1 MSLLLPLP
9 FGFLLLLLG
18 HLVGHIDPFH
28 VLVENRIL
36 LILRACPEVL
46 IARLVD
52 KEWVPVEIVS
62 LLAHNLHCFC
72 LWWDLLVSR
81 LIRVVHYQVRVSE
94 VLP

>member
-1 MSLLLPLP
+1 MPLLLPLP

-18 HLVGHIDPFH
+18 HHVGHIDPFH

-36 LILRACPEVL
+36 LILCACPEVL
-46 IARLVD
+46 VSGLVH

-72 LWWDLLVSR
+72 LWRDLLVSW
-81 LIRVVHYQVRVSE
+81 LVRVVHYQVRVSE